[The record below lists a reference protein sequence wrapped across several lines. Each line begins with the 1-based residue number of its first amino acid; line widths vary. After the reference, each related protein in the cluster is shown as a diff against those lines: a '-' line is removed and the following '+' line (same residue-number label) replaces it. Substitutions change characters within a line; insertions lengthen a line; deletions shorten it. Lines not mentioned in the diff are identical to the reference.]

1 MKIFEIVSKDLEIW
15 KYSDLFVIEL
25 CLMFAWY
32 LPRVE
37 LNNSPDS
44 VSSFREKGWTEKPLS
59 PFPNDFSLARI
70 VNRPCTPLRMP
81 FYTCFISVQ
90 SYPPLIRWEEWR
102 CSSEPTVG
110 EEGKKESRNAPSSR
124 TDNSPRTYAM
134 WTRNKAKVARN
145 TKESVRESV
154 VSRSEGAATDKLQVR
169 DT

>member
-59 PFPNDFSLARI
+59 PFPNNFSLARI

-102 CSSEPTVG
+102 CCSEPTVG
-110 EEGKKESRNAPSSR
+110 EEGKKSRETRRPLGRITHRVR
-124 TDNSPRTYAM
+124 TRCEHA
-134 WTRNKAKVARN
+134 TRR
-145 TKESVRESV
+145 R
-154 VSRSEGAATDKLQVR
+154 
-169 DT
+169 

>member
-59 PFPNDFSLARI
+59 PFPNNFSLARI

-110 EEGKKESRNAPSSR
+110 EEGKKSRETSSR

-134 WTRNKAKVARN
+134 WTGNKAKVARN

>member
-1 MKIFEIVSKDLEIW
+1 MKYKRMKIFEIVSKDLEIW
-15 KYSDLFVIEL
+15 KYSDLFIIEL

-59 PFPNDFSLARI
+59 PFPNNFSLARI

-110 EEGKKESRNAPSSR
+110 KKESRNAPSSR

-145 TKESVRESV
+145 TKESVER
-154 VSRSEGAATDKLQVR
+154 VS
-169 DT
+169 

>member
-59 PFPNDFSLARI
+59 PFPNNFSLARI

-102 CSSEPTVG
+102 CCSEPTVG
-110 EEGKKESRNAPSSR
+110 EEGKKSRETSSR

>member
-59 PFPNDFSLARI
+59 PFQQFLFGE
-70 VNRPCTPLRMP
+70 NRKSTLYSSKNALLYLLYFRPILSAADTVRRMAM
-81 FYTCFISVQ
+81 FLWTH
-90 SYPPLIRWEEWR
+90 R
-102 CSSEPTVG
+102 G
-110 EEGKKESRNAPSSR
+110 EKRVEKRSSR

-134 WTRNKAKVARN
+134 CVYTVNR
-145 TKESVRESV
+145 
-154 VSRSEGAATDKLQVR
+154 
-169 DT
+169 

>member
-1 MKIFEIVSKDLEIW
+1 MEIFRFICNRALPNVC
-15 KYSDLFVIEL
+15 VIS
-25 CLMFAWY
+25 
-32 LPRVE
+32 RVE

-59 PFPNDFSLARI
+59 PFPNNFSLARI
-70 VNRPCTPLRMP
+70 VNRPCTSLRMP

-102 CSSEPTVG
+102 CSSEPTV
-110 EEGKKESRNAPSSR
+110 GKKESRNAPSSR